1 MIIKMQEI
9 PIRDVVEKYKDNAN
23 EGVIGYD
30 NRLNI
35 RPAYQREFVYKD
47 AQRDAVIDTVRKG
60 FPLNVMYWVKNA
72 DGTFEVLDGQQ
83 RTISICQ
90 YVHGDFSIDFRYF
103 FNLTKAEQDQI
114 LDYKLM
120 VYVCEGSDKE
130 KLEWFKII
138 NIAGERL
145 YEQELRNAVYTGPW
159 LTDAKRHFSKN
170 GCAGYHLGKDYMS
183 GNMIRQDYLET
194 ALRWIA
200 HRDGLD
206 EIADYMSKHQLDAD
220 ASDLWVYFQTVMN
233 WVKVLFPTWRK
244 EMKNV
249 EWGLYYNDYHKNTYN
264 PNDLEKRVKELIMDD
279 DVTKKSGIYE
289 YLIDGKE
296 KHLSVRAFTPAQ
308 KQAAYERQN
317 GICPICK
324 EYFDIKDM
332 EGDHIT
338 PWSKGGH
345 TTADNCQMLCK
356 DCNRHKSDT

>member
-1 MIIKMQEI
+1 MQEI

-47 AQRDAVIDTVRKG
+47 TQRDAVIETVRKG

-72 DGTFEVLDGQQ
+72 DGSYEVMDGQQ

-90 YVHGDFSIDFRYF
+90 YVNGDFSIDFKYF
-103 FNLTKAEQDQI
+103 FNLTKAEQEQI
-114 LDYKLM
+114 LDYNLM
-120 VYVCEGSDKE
+120 VYICEGTDKE
-130 KLEWFKII
+130 KLEWFKVI

-145 YEQELRNAVYTGPW
+145 YDQELRNAVYTGPW

-170 GCAGYHLGKDYMS
+170 GCAGYHLGKDYLM

-200 HRDGLD
+200 DRDGLANV
-206 EIADYMSKHQLDAD
+206 EDYMAKHQFDAD
-220 ASDLWVYFQTVMN
+220 ASDLWVYFQNVIN

-249 EWGLYYNDYHKNTYN
+249 EWGLYYNKYHSSSFN
-264 PNDLEKRVKELIMDD
+264 PNALESEIKKLYMDD

-296 KHLSVRAFTPAQ
+296 KHLSIRAFTPAMRSG
-308 KQAAYERQN
+308 AYERQN
-317 GICPICK
+317 GVCPKCK
-324 EYFDIKDM
+324 GKFELKDM
-332 EGDHIT
+332 EADHIT
-338 PWSKGGH
+338 PWSQGG
-345 TTADNCQMLCK
+345 TTTMDNCQMLCR
-356 DCNRHKSDT
+356 DCNRKKSDV